1 VTARVPRAGQ
11 SLEASAKAPEPA
23 APRAG
28 ARRIEGWTYRL
39 KQTNLQVRSHK
50 YIIERKEYEYG
61 RVPRSQREADKRG
74 NGESEPERVPDP
86 ARSGVRFEDRRQHTI
101 TAIAATTRT
110 GRPAR
115 LAW

>member
-101 TAIAATTRT
+101 TAIVATTRT